1 MKIPTQCRRV
11 RPAQKSSAWLQQCML
26 LSSMLAGGLCSS
38 SQAAEPAAAPVS
50 APPPEKKAAAD
61 FDLDIL
67 KERGIDPQI
76 AEYFREAPRFRPGIS
91 TVTLLVNG
99 QRRGRLDVRFND
111 KGELCFDQDLLDKG
125 GLRIP
130 DNKLAAEQFSKKD
143 DAAQKGAATPLCYD
157 YKTAYP
163 QTVIELRPGKEEVG
177 LLVPTAALR
186 PNEHDFS
193 GFSSGGKAIILNYDV
208 LGLNN
213 RYSGGSSRFISANAE
228 LGFNLDDW
236 IVRTREVYSAQEGK
250 SQRQHLFAYG
260 QRTLVDYQ
268 SIFQGGQ
275 INIANSAF
283 GGAITGMQLI
293 PESALQNNDKNN
305 VMVEGIAQSQA
316 RVEVRQSGAL
326 IYSTVVPGGPFALTD
341 LPLLSGVSDLE
352 VTVIEANGAQ
362 RRFTVPAA
370 SLHNGLLGSQRGYS
384 LAVGKMRSLG
394 NSNAR
399 QPWIVT
405 GSGGWRLGKDS
416 NLSAGVMSAASYQ
429 AVSWGMDT
437 RVLSNTSISVQQRLT
452 NAMREGARG
461 TQLSLSG
468 SSILSTSLFAGASVT
483 MQTLGY
489 RDLGDTTLDIPNLA
503 EWSNARYR
511 AQYTAS
517 LGWSNAMFGGLNVSW
532 SRSTQFSGAS
542 TQRMIS
548 SWGNTFAFGTLSLN
562 VEHAMGG
569 GNGSTGANT
578 FYLTL
583 SIPLGKRSVRS
594 YVNNSSGSARF
605 GASLNEQV
613 NEYVA
618 YSVAADRSTQTKET
632 DFSGQLS
639 MLPRYAQTNLGYARS
654 GNGSTSYSGGV
665 RGGIVLHQQGLTLS
679 PYPVQDTF
687 GVLAVGDV
695 PGVKVSTPYGPVW
708 TDPWGQAVISQLP
721 PYTSSRVEIAT
732 KSLPR
737 NVDIKNGF
745 KIIDAGRGSV
755 NFINFDV
762 VTVRRILLNAKL
774 ADGREVPKGAFV
786 LDANK
791 QFITTVVDDG
801 QIFLINGLPNS
812 ELHVSLEEGKSCT
825 LYFEVPA
832 KANPDIFFEAADA
845 VCRPSLQAQ
854 SKGMKK
860 HDS

>member
-1 MKIPTQCRRV
+1 MTTPPQCRCV
-11 RPAQKSSAWLQQCML
+11 RSAWLQQCML
-26 LSSMLAGGLCSS
+26 LSSVLAGGLCSS
-38 SQAAEPAAAPVS
+38 LQAAEPAAAPVS
-50 APPPEKKAAAD
+50 APASPFEKKAAAD

-76 AEYFREAPRFRPGIS
+76 AEYFREAPRFRPGLS
-91 TVTLLVNG
+91 TVSLLVNG

-111 KGELCFDQDLLDKG
+111 KGELCFDKDLLDQG

-130 DNKLAAEQFSKKD
+130 EQTLAAEQSGKKD
-143 DAAQKGAATPLCYD
+143 GAAQKAAAPPLCYD
-157 YKTAYP
+157 YKSAYP
-163 QTVIELRPGKEEVG
+163 QTVIELRPGKEEIG

-186 PNEHDFS
+186 PAEHDFS

-213 RYSGGSSRFISANAE
+213 RYSGGSGRFISANAE

-236 IVRTREVYSAQEGK
+236 IVRTREVYSAQDGK

-260 QRTLVDYQ
+260 QRTLVDYKTIVQ
-268 SIFQGGQ
+268 AGQ
-275 INIANSAF
+275 INIANLAF
-283 GGAITGMQLI
+283 GGAITGMQWM
-293 PESALQNNDKNN
+293 PESALQNSDKNN

-326 IYSTVVPGGPFALTD
+326 IYSTAVPGGPFALTD

-352 VTVIEANGAQ
+352 VSVTEANGAQ

-384 LAVGKMRSLG
+384 LAVGKLRSLG

-416 NLSAGVMSAASYQ
+416 NLSAGIMSAASYQ

-437 RVLSNTSISVQQRLT
+437 RVLSNTSLSVQQRLS

-468 SSILSTSLFAGASVT
+468 SSILDAGLFAGASA
-483 MQTLGY
+483 MLQTPGY
-489 RDLGDTTLDIPNLA
+489 RDPGDTTLDVRNRT

-517 LGWSNAMFGGLNVSW
+517 LGWSDVRFGGLNISW
-532 SRSTQFSGAS
+532 SRSTQFSGAG
-542 TQRMIS
+542 TQRMIG
-548 SWGNTFAFGTLSLN
+548 SWGNTFGFGTLSLN

-569 GNGSTGANT
+569 GSGTAGANT

-583 SIPLGKRSVRS
+583 SVPLGKRSVRS
-594 YVNNSSGSARF
+594 YVNNGSGSARF

-613 NEYVA
+613 NDYA
-618 YSVAADRSTQTKET
+618 GYSVSADRSTQTRET
-632 DFSGQLS
+632 DWSGQLS
-639 MLPRYAQTNLGYARS
+639 ILPRYAQTNFGYARS

-687 GVLAVGDV
+687 GVLSVGNV
-695 PGVKVSTPYGPVW
+695 AGVKVSTPNGPVW

-721 PYTSSRVEIAT
+721 PYLSSRVEIAT

-745 KIIDAGRGSV
+745 KIVDAGRGSV
-755 NFINFDV
+755 NFIHFDV
-762 VTVRRILLNAKL
+762 VTVRRILLNATL
-774 ADGREVPKGAFV
+774 TDGREVPKGAFV
-786 LDANK
+786 LDADK
-791 QFITTVVDDG
+791 QFITTVVDGG
-801 QIFLINGLPNS
+801 QIFLINGVPDS
-812 ELHVSLEEGKSCT
+812 ELHVSLEDGKSCT
-825 LYFEVPA
+825 LYFAIP
-832 KANPDIFFEAADA
+832 ANPNPDMFFEAADA
-845 VCRPSLQAQ
+845 VCWPSLQVH
-854 SKGMKK
+854 SKDMKK